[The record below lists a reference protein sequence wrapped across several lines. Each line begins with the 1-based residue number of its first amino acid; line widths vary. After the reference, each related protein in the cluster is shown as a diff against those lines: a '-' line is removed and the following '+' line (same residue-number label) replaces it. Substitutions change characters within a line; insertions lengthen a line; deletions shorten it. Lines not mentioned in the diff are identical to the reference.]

1 MDEKKILTDL
11 LSPVSK
17 TPEIFAEKLL
27 IRYRSIARLSE
38 APVFEL
44 ERILSS
50 ESLAVYLKLAI
61 SLSSR
66 CVIDNFKFSRKHTED
81 EIKDYFRALFLG
93 RSVETV
99 YALLFDERDR
109 AIACEILGE
118 GTVNSSAVIPRRLVE
133 LCLNTRARSVILA
146 HNHPGANAEAS
157 AEDSEGTE
165 RLCSILRPYGVE
177 IREHYIFAGNSCATL
192 SFLQVLSRC

>member
-17 TPEIFAEKLL
+17 TPEIFSEKLL
-27 IRYRSIARLSE
+27 MRYKSIARLSE

-50 ESLAVYLKLAI
+50 ESLAVYIKLAV
-61 SLSSR
+61 SFSAR
-66 CVIDNFKFSRKHTED
+66 CVIDDFKFSKKHTEE
-81 EIKDYFRALFLG
+81 EIKEYFRALFLG

-109 AIACEILGE
+109 VIACEILGE
-118 GTVNSSAVIPRRLVE
+118 GTVNSSAVMPRRLVE
-133 LCLNTRARSVILA
+133 LCLNTHARSVILA
-146 HNHPGANAEAS
+146 HNHPGATPEAS
-157 AEDSEGTE
+157 AEDLEGTE

-177 IREHYIFAGNSCATL
+177 IREHYIFAEKSCIAL
-192 SFLQVLSRC
+192 SFGR